1 MAIALLDFKKK
12 TKYKNKQTNKTK
24 SQLSRGKY

>member
-1 MAIALLDFKKK
+1 MAIAILDFKKK

-24 SQLSRGKY
+24 SQLCLE